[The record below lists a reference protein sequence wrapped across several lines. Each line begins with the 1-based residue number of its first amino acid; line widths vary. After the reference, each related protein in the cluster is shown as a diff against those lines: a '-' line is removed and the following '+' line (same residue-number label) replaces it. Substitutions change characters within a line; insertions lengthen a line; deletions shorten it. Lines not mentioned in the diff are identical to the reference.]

1 MNARPEAT
9 TRVLRPSPRRFSARE
24 IFVEDVRQEAR
35 SLRGAGPPG
44 DLAIDLRRSLDMNS
58 GQLLGILLDLHRR
71 HGPVFQ
77 TRMLHHRMT
86 FLVGAPATAYALLEH
101 PEQFH
106 WREGHFGQLAPLLGD
121 GLITTDAAYHDR
133 ARRLIMP
140 AFHRGQ
146 IDAAVA
152 IMAAEADARCAA
164 WSPGET
170 VDVYRWT
177 RETSLRIAL
186 RVFLGIDPGDH
197 DGGAAIAVHFER
209 ALQFYGIDLYSRLL
223 RGPGTPWAHMRAARN
238 HLDAFVYAVI
248 SQRREDGVAGRS
260 DILSGLL
267 RASAESPD
275 GLSDEEIR
283 DQLVTLLF
291 AGHYTSSSTVA
302 FVLHELARRPD
313 LRDRLR
319 KEQEHVLQGELPT
332 AEHVDGKALG
342 ELERVIDETL
352 RRYPPVFIGARRAM
366 SDIEVE
372 VEGVPIRRGSYV
384 HVAYWATHHLEE
396 LFPDPHAFHP
406 DRWTPE
412 MRAAL
417 PRGAYTPFGGG
428 SRICVGKRFGL
439 TAVRTI
445 LTSLL
450 RRHDISAL
458 GGLDLHLQL
467 EPTLSPRNGLPV
479 CVTPR

>member
-1 MNARPEAT
+1 
-9 TRVLRPSPRRFSARE
+9 
-24 IFVEDVRQEAR
+24 
-35 SLRGAGPPG
+35 
-44 DLAIDLRRSLDMNS
+44 
-58 GQLLGILLDLHRR
+58 
-71 HGPVFQ
+71 
-77 TRMLHHRMT
+77 
-86 FLVGAPATAYALLEH
+86 
-101 PEQFH
+101 
-106 WREGHFGQLAPLLGD
+106 
-121 GLITTDAAYHDR
+121 
-133 ARRLIMP
+133 
-140 AFHRGQ
+140 
-146 IDAAVA
+146 
-152 IMAAEADARCAA
+152 MAEEADARCAA
-164 WSPGET
+164 WLPGET

-186 RVFLGIDPGDH
+186 RALLGVNPDDH

-223 RGPGTPWAHMRAARN
+223 RGPGTPWAHMRAARER
-238 HLDAFVYAVI
+238 LDAFVHAAI
-248 SQRREDGVAGRS
+248 SQRREEGVGDRT
-260 DILSGLL
+260 DVLSGLL

-291 AGHYTSSSTVA
+291 AGHDTSSSTVA
-302 FVLHELARRPD
+302 FVLYELARRPD

-319 KEQEHVLQGELPT
+319 KEQEHVLQGELPR

-342 ELERVIDETL
+342 ELERAIDETL
-352 RRYPPVFIGARRAM
+352 RRYSPVFIGARRAM
-366 SDIEVE
+366 GDIE

-396 LFPDPHAFHP
+396 LFADPHAFHP

-439 TAVRTI
+439 TTVRTI

-458 GGLDLHLQL
+458 GSFDLHLQL
-467 EPTLSPRNGLPV
+467 EPTLSPRDGLPV

>member
-1 MNARPEAT
+1 MSARVETVTSVP
-9 TRVLRPSPRRFSARE
+9 RPAPRRFTARE
-24 IFVEDVRQEAR
+24 LLVGDVRQEAR
-35 SLRGAGPPG
+35 SLRRAGPPG
-44 DLAIDLRRSLDMNS
+44 DLGIDLRRSLDMNS
-58 GQLLGILLDLHRR
+58 ERLLRVLLDLYRR
-71 HGPVFQ
+71 HGPVFE

-86 FLVGAPATAYALLEH
+86 FLLGAPATAYALLEH

-106 WREGHFGQLAPLLGD
+106 WRDGHFGQLAPLLGD
-121 GLITTDAAYHDR
+121 GLITTDEAYHDR

-146 IDAAVA
+146 IGAAVA
-152 IMAAEADARCAA
+152 IMTAEADARCAA
-164 WSPGET
+164 WSPSEI

-186 RVFLGIDPGDH
+186 RAFLGVNPDDH
-197 DGGAAIAVHFER
+197 GGGAAIAVHFER
-209 ALQFYGIDLYSRLL
+209 ALQFYGVDLYSRLL
-223 RGPGTPWAHMRAARN
+223 RGPGTPWAHMRAARAR
-238 HLDAFVYAVI
+238 LDTFVHAAI
-248 SQRREDGVAGRS
+248 AQRRREGMADRT

-267 RASAESPD
+267 RACTESPD

-291 AGHYTSSSTVA
+291 AGHDTTSSTVA
-302 FVLHELARRPD
+302 FVLYELARRPD

-319 KEQEHVLQGELPT
+319 KEQEHVLQGELPM
-332 AEHVDGKALG
+332 AEHVDGKTLP

-366 SDIEVE
+366 TDIEVQ
-372 VEGVPIRRGSYV
+372 GVPIRRGSYV
-384 HVAYWATHHLEE
+384 QVAYWATHHLEE
-396 LFPDPHAFHP
+396 LFADPHAFHP
-406 DRWTPE
+406 DRWTQE

-417 PRGAYTPFGGG
+417 PRSAYTPFGGG
-428 SRICVGKRFGL
+428 SRICIGKRFGL

-450 RRHDISAL
+450 RRHDISAP
-458 GGLDLHLQL
+458 GDFDLHLQL

-479 CVTPR
+479 RITPH

>member
-1 MNARPEAT
+1 MSARVETITP
-9 TRVLRPSPRRFSARE
+9 VPRPAPRRFTTRE
-24 IFVEDVRQEAR
+24 LLVEDVRQEAR
-35 SLRGAGPPG
+35 SLRGTGPPG
-44 DLAIDLRRSLDMNS
+44 DLAIDLRRSSDMNS
-58 GQLLGILLDLHRR
+58 EQLLRILLDLRRR
-71 HGPVFQ
+71 HGPVFE
-77 TRMLHHRMT
+77 TRVLHHRMT
-86 FLVGAPATAYALLEH
+86 FLIGAPATAYALLEH

-106 WREGHFGQLAPLLGD
+106 WREGHFGQLTPLLGD
-121 GLITTDAAYHDR
+121 GLITTDEAYHDR
-133 ARRLIMP
+133 ARHLIMP

-146 IDAAVA
+146 IDVAVT
-152 IMAAEADARCAA
+152 IMAEEADARCAA

-186 RVFLGIDPGDH
+186 RAFLGVDPDDH
-197 DGGAAIAVHFER
+197 DGGAAIARHFER
-209 ALQFYGIDLYSRLL
+209 ALQFYGTDLYSRLL
-223 RGPGTPWAHMRAARN
+223 RGPGTPWAHMRAARGR
-238 HLDAFVYAVI
+238 LDTFVHAAI
-248 SQRREDGVAGRS
+248 SQRREDGVEERT
-260 DILSGLL
+260 DILSSLL
-267 RASAESPD
+267 RTSAESPD
-275 GLSDEEIR
+275 GLTDKEIR

-291 AGHYTSSSTVA
+291 AGHDTTSSTVA
-302 FVLHELARRPD
+302 FVLHELTRRPD

-319 KEQEHVLQGELPT
+319 KEQEHVLQGKLPT
-332 AEHVDGKALG
+332 AEHVDGKALP

-352 RRYPPVFIGARRAM
+352 RHYPPVFIGARRTM
-366 SDIEVE
+366 SDIE

-384 HVAYWATHHLEE
+384 HVAYWATHHLDE

-406 DRWTPE
+406 DRWTRE

-439 TAVRTI
+439 TTVRTI

-458 GGLDLHLQL
+458 GDFDLHLQL
-467 EPTLSPRNGLPV
+467 EPTLSPRDGLPV
-479 CVTPR
+479 CATPR

>member
-1 MNARPEAT
+1 MSVRVETVAPVPRPA
-9 TRVLRPSPRRFSARE
+9 PRRFSARE
-24 IFVEDVRQEAR
+24 FIVGDVRQEAR
-35 SLRGAGPPG
+35 SLRGTGPPG

-58 GQLLGILLDLHRR
+58 ERLLRVLLDLHHR
-71 HGPVFQ
+71 HGPVFE

-86 FLVGAPATAYALLEH
+86 FLVGAPATAYVLLEH

-106 WREGHFGQLAPLLGD
+106 WREGHFGQLTPFLGD
-121 GLITTDAAYHDR
+121 GLITTDEAYHDR

-152 IMAAEADARCAA
+152 IMAAETDARCAA

-170 VDVYRWT
+170 IDVYRWT

-186 RVFLGIDPGDH
+186 GAFLGVDPDDH

-209 ALQFYGIDLYSRLL
+209 ALQFYGVDLYSRLL
-223 RGPGTPWAHMRAARN
+223 RGPGTPWAHMRAARGR
-238 HLDAFVYAVI
+238 LDEFVHATI
-248 SQRREDGVAGRS
+248 SQRRREGVGDRT

-275 GLSDEEIR
+275 GLNDGEIR

-291 AGHYTSSSTVA
+291 AGHDTTSSTVA
-302 FVLHELARRPD
+302 FVLHELTRRPD

-319 KEQEHVLQGELPT
+319 KEQEHILQGQLPT
-332 AEHVDGKALG
+332 ADHVDGKTLG
-342 ELERVIDETL
+342 ELECVIDETL

-366 SDIEVE
+366 SDIEVQ
-372 VEGVPIRRGSYV
+372 GVPIRRGSYV

-396 LFPDPHAFHP
+396 LFGDPHAFHP
-406 DRWTPE
+406 DRWTRE

-428 SRICVGKRFGL
+428 SRICIGKRFGL

-450 RRHDISAL
+450 RRHDISAS
-458 GGLDLHLQL
+458 GDFDLRLQL
-467 EPTLSPRNGLPV
+467 EPTLSPRDGLQV